1 MSGISVITS
10 GARSSNGVDTFFST
24 FYLFAAGSS
33 FFVLDDLP
41 VDFVDFT
48 DVLPFAL
55 FFSVDFVNLV
65 SFFGFDSLLADLV
78 GLAGFL
84 SLLFDV
90 ELLAFLGAASFL
102 GEPSFLG
109 LGSLLGLTGSAT
121 FLFLLY
127 SCYSR

>member
-1 MSGISVITS
+1 M
-10 GARSSNGVDTFFST
+10 
-24 FYLFAAGSS
+24 
-33 FFVLDDLP
+33 LDDLP
-41 VDFVDFT
+41 ADFVDFT
-48 DVLPFAL
+48 DALPFAL
-55 FFSVDFVNLV
+55 FFSVDFVDLV
-65 SFFGFDSLLADLV
+65 SFLGFDSLLADLV